1 MDSRLVQPKFEIPL
15 TEERGE
21 FKLSELFNWKEK
33 KKKEYLLLR
42 SALEVKNA
50 VFGSLQV
57 FNTC

>member
-33 KKKEYLLLR
+33 KKKRVSSSKICFR
-42 SALEVKNA
+42 S
-50 VFGSLQV
+50 
-57 FNTC
+57 